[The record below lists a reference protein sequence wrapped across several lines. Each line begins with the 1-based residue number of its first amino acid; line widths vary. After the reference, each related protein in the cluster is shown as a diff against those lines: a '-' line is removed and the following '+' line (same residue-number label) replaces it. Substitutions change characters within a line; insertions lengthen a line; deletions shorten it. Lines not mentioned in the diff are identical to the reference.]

1 MPATEEDFRQIA
13 LSLAGVEER
22 QHMGHPDFRVG
33 GKIFATLE
41 SPDDGWGM
49 VRIEPERQAALIKT
63 RPGVFVPAKGAWGA
77 QGCTH
82 VQLAGVSDRE
92 LREVIEAAWRLRS
105 AAPTKPS
112 RAKRPQAVKPKGRRR
127 AKD

>member
-1 MPATEEDFRQIA
+1 MAASEEDFRQIA

-49 VRIEPERQAALIKT
+49 VRIEPEEQATLVANH
-63 RPGVFVPAKGAWGA
+63 PDVFVPAKGAWGA

-82 VQLAGVSDRE
+82 VRLDRVPKAA
-92 LREVIEAAWRLRS
+92 LRRAIEAAWRLR
-105 AAPTKPS
+105 AETQPKPS
-112 RAKRPQAVKPKGRRR
+112 KRTNSVRPSRRR
-127 AKD
+127 VNPG